1 RAVVVVATIL
11 VFVALSEFS
20 EFLPSLAIYK
30 LLSLEK
36 IILRVRPEDYFDD
49 RLSSAL
55 QLGATSLASIAE
67 EMGIYLAIAG
77 IISYSDGSHRME
89 SIRLAALVRIAVN
102 SCVEL
107 VESAGKI
114 AELRQLE
121 GALAEKLTSRGSLS
135 AIPPISGVCASP
147 CVKMSGARFR
157 RIDQSEV
164 VLNVDAFEAKEEQ
177 IIAITGSVGAGKTT
191 FIMAILGE
199 LELVSGNCQAQG
211 SLAFVGQDPWIMG
224 GTIRENILFGR
235 AFERQRYNKIIR
247 ACCLESDFDQM
258 EQGDQTTTGDKGV
271 TLSGGQRA
279 RIALAR

>member
-1 RAVVVVATIL
+1 
-11 VFVALSEFS
+11 
-20 EFLPSLAIYK
+20 
-30 LLSLEK
+30 
-36 IILRVRPEDYFDD
+36 
-49 RLSSAL
+49 
-55 QLGATSLASIAE
+55 
-67 EMGIYLAIAG
+67 
-77 IISYSDGSHRME
+77 ME

-121 GALAEKLTSRGSLS
+121 GALAQKLTSRGSMP
-135 AIPPISGVCASP
+135 AMPPISGVCASP

-157 RIDQSEV
+157 RIGQSEV
-164 VLNVDAFEAKEEQ
+164 ALNVDTFEAKEEQ
-177 IIAITGSVGAGKTT
+177 IIAITGPVGAGKTT

-199 LELVSGNCQAQG
+199 LELVSG

-235 AFERQRYNKIIR
+235 AFERQRYNKIIH

-258 EQGDQTTTGDKGV
+258 EQGDQTTTGDKGM
-271 TLSGGQRA
+271 TLSGGQR
-279 RIALAR
+279 L